1 MKVDS
6 STAARAI
13 KKLEDNGFINR
24 VLPIDNK
31 KNKELFPTNKGHLI
45 YQQIIKEHLYSESIA
60 LTGFSTAEVAQLL
73 NMLQRVQ
80 NNIESDW
87 HSVKKGH
94 KRDY

>member
-31 KNKELFPTNKGHLI
+31 KNKELFPTSKGHLI

-73 NMLQRVQ
+73 NMLQRVE